1 MATETGWLVDDD
13 APGPRKPLYVRGGPG
28 LRVEVDGPA
37 LRVRRPMQAAVLF
50 PLARVGR
57 CLLYTSIQGCPVFRR
72 CLLISG
78 RPVFVGRKVRICM
91 IGNGS

>member
-1 MATETGWLVDDD
+1 MVTETGWLVDDD

-37 LRVRRPMQAAVLF
+37 LRIRRPMQAALLF

-57 CLLYTSIQGCPVFRR
+57 VISSGQVDWPCAR
-72 CLLISG
+72 CG
-78 RPVFVGRKVRICM
+78 RDPLALRHCWRC
-91 IGNGS
+91 